1 MKKETRFHEKD
12 LGRSLKYSKEREGG
26 ADWNGGGEV
35 ERDSQKKT
43 DRQTLRPTARET
55 HRHREQRQKRNRG
68 RYFYFMSVLSKV
80 ILEQRKRDVR
90 EMGKDRREERG
101 RKKKRQNT
109 EGRRKGERRKY
120 KREGVK
126 RHRFV

>member
-1 MKKETRFHEKD
+1 
-12 LGRSLKYSKEREGG
+12 
-26 ADWNGGGEV
+26 
-35 ERDSQKKT
+35 
-43 DRQTLRPTARET
+43 
-55 HRHREQRQKRNRG
+55 
-68 RYFYFMSVLSKV
+68 MSVLSKV

-101 RKKKRQNT
+101 RKKNRQNT

-120 KREGVK
+120 KSEGVK